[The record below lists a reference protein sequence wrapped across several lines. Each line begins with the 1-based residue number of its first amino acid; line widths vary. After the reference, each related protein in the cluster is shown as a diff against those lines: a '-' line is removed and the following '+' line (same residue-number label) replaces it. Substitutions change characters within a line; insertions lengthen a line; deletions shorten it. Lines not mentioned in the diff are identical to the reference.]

1 MNNSTINK
9 IHFIKYKRYE
19 NQDVEFKPGVTAI
32 AGTNGTC
39 KSSLL
44 HIISNSYKECKNDIL
59 NAENKDALKIITSL
73 LTSTNPKLES
83 LNRGDRE
90 FNDPAPGTKTYYEV
104 YYNDG
109 TITPFRKHNSK
120 LNYRFRM
127 IPYYRRGTHESLKEA
142 LISYLGINRLL
153 PFSEFGEDDALSLV
167 KKHLPEQ
174 YKQEI
179 AKLYNHLSG
188 HDLSVQSMNSQN
200 MGSIKKRLEF
210 STSKQG
216 IDSNTIS
223 AGEDNLLIILTNLV
237 CLHYFSDS
245 LPEDRKLIPIY
256 MLIDELDATL
266 HPAYQTKLVNIFNDY
281 FQNYKIN
288 IIFTTHSISL
298 LEYMAN
304 NKMNIIYIKDEITS
318 LTVDTA
324 PDKYKI
330 KQYLESSTPRAIYQ
344 NRYIPIYSED
354 DEARVF
360 IDVLFNYKKN
370 IDTEFLRV
378 LPYFYMP
385 NIKCGCDIL
394 RRLFTDKIL
403 RESNKSICILDGDS
417 KKEDDLQYSIMNLPG
432 EVSPET
438 LAFEYA
444 LSLYENNYSFV
455 NDFWS
460 EAEDVSGITKQVF
473 HLNIKREIEDFFKLE
488 GKKGEKREKAKKLFN
503 KDEEYHSFFSLV
515 LKTWILDPANTEQV
529 NHFFDDLQKLF
540 FKNCD
545 YHSISRNMW
554 PNNR

>member
-1 MNNSTINK
+1 MNDSTINK
-9 IHFIKYKRYE
+9 IHFNKYKRYD

-44 HIISNSYKECKNDIL
+44 HIISNSYQECKKDIFDSS
-59 NAENKDALKIITSL
+59 NDALKIITSL

-120 LNYRFRM
+120 LNCRFRM
-127 IPYYRRGTHESLKEA
+127 IPNYKRGTHESLKEA

-153 PFSEFGEDDALSLV
+153 PFSEFAEDDALSLV
-167 KKHLPEQ
+167 KKQLPEQ

-179 AKLYNHLSG
+179 AELYNRLSG
-188 HDLSVQSMNSQN
+188 LDLTVKSMNSQK

-210 STSKQG
+210 NTSKQG

-245 LPEDRKLIPIY
+245 LPEEKKFIPIY

-298 LEYMAN
+298 LEHMAN
-304 NKMNIIYIKDEITS
+304 SKMNIIYIKDEITS
-318 LTVDTA
+318 LNVDTA

-330 KQYLESSTPRAIYQ
+330 KQYLDSSTRRSIFK
-344 NRYIPIYSED
+344 NRCIPIYSED

-370 IDTEFLRV
+370 IDIKFSRV
-378 LPYFYMP
+378 LPYFYLP
-385 NIKCGCDIL
+385 KIKCGCEIL
-394 RRLFTDKIL
+394 RQLFTDKIL
-403 RESNKSICILDGDS
+403 RESNRSICILDGDS
-417 KKEDDLQYSIMNLPG
+417 KKENDFQYSIMNLPG
-432 EVSPET
+432 KVSPET

-444 LSLYENNYSFV
+444 LSLYENDLSFV
-455 NDFWS
+455 NDFWT

-473 HLNIKREIEDFFKLE
+473 QLDIKPEIENFFKLE
-488 GKKGEKREKAKKLFN
+488 GRKGERREKAKYLFN

-515 LKTWILDPANTEQV
+515 LKAWILDPANTEQV
-529 NHFFDDLQKLF
+529 DHFFDELQKLF

-545 YHSISRNMW
+545 YHSVSQNIW